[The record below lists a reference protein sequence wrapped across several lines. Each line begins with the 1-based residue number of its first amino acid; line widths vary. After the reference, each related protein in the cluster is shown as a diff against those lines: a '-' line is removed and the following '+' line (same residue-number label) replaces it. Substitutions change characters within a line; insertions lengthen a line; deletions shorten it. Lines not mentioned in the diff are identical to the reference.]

1 MGSDMSQIFQA
12 IDALLQADTGFFVG
26 MGRNLFT
33 GLATIMIVWFGIKSA
48 LSSGSREGGFQFSN
62 FASLIMVIAFGEAM
76 VTYYATPIPGIGRSF
91 HSLVTDEAHFLSQ
104 QILQA
109 QLDTLM
115 QQITDFSRIIPTP
128 SIADLTATVLY
139 AVSVILVA
147 AAQAIALV
155 VIAYGFIAQ
164 AVCVLVG
171 PVFIPFFVVPKLDW
185 LFWGWFKAFL
195 QFSFYQVVA
204 SAVVYIIGNVLTAFL
219 RAHTA
224 PGVSLLALFPSLF
237 IVFLGS
243 IYALLKIPSLTNAI
257 FSGSSGG
264 SSGFILG
271 GRLIP

>member
-12 IDALLQADTGFFVG
+12 IDTLLQTDTGFFVG

-48 LSSGSREGGFQFSN
+48 LKSSSGEGGFQFAN
-62 FASLIMVIAFGEAM
+62 FASLILVIAFGEAM
-76 VTYYATPIPGIGRSF
+76 VTYYA
-91 HSLVTDEAHFLSQ
+91 DEAHFLSQ

-115 QQITDFSRIIPTP
+115 QQITDFSRTIPTP

-171 PVFIPFFVVPKLDW
+171 PVFIPFLVVPKLDW

-204 SAVVYIIGNVLTAFL
+204 SAVVYVIGNVLTAFL